1 MANITFTYG
10 AGLNDSIFGKVQ
22 APIASFIEKRGEAFE
37 QASLVSVLFSKFK
50 STHFG
55 EKFTSMTAM
64 DGFLPVGEMGSHP
77 VDGMQ
82 ESFSK
87 LIENETWKD
96 SFSISR
102 EAIEDS
108 VMIDLKKKPQA
119 FVTGFYRTQEQ
130 FAASLLGGAATNKPK
145 AKFHGKDFDIT
156 CADGKNLF
164 AQDHPSILKK
174 GSQSNAFSD
183 AFSKEALGALET
195 AMQNL
200 KGDNGEILDISPDT
214 IVIPNDYALKNQVF
228 EAIGSDKD
236 PDTSNNG
243 FNYHYGRW
251 NIIVHPYLSQFVTAG
266 TKPWILF
273 DSKANETYG
282 GGIWL
287 DRTPLE
293 VTSSIDEDTNANVWR
308 GYARFAAGFNDWRPY
323 AIGGASFGSTLIS

>member
-37 QASLVSVLFSKFK
+37 QASLVSVLFSKYK

-130 FAASLLGGAATNKPK
+130 FAASLLGGAATNKSK

-174 GSQSNAFSD
+174 GSQSNAFTD
-183 AFSKEALGALET
+183 EFSKEALGALET

-251 NIIVHPYLSQFVTAG
+251 NIIVHPYLSQFITAE

-308 GYARFAAGFNDWRPY
+308 GYARFSAGFNDWRPY